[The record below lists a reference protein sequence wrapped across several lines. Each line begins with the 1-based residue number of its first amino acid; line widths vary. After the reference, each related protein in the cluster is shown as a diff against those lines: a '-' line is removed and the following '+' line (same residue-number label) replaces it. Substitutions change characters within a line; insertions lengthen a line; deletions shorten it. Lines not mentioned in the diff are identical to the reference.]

1 MSPLRILMRKNNL
14 AITNYIEKLVTMI
27 QMSVEELK
35 AKMDAGEKLNLLDV
49 REDDERKEYNIG
61 GIHHRLGLIQSMQME
76 PLEDL
81 DKDELMVVYCRS
93 GKRSM
98 VAGMVLEMVGFK
110 NVANLEGGMLD
121 WQAKFG

>member
-1 MSPLRILMRKNNL
+1 
-14 AITNYIEKLVTMI
+14 MI
-27 QMSVEELK
+27 QMTVEELK
-35 AKMDAGEKLNLLDV
+35 AKIDAGEKFNLLDV
-49 REDDERKEYNIG
+49 REDDERKDYNIG
-61 GIHHRLGLIQSMQME
+61 GIHHKLGLVQSMQLE

-81 DKDELMVVYCRS
+81 DKDELLVGYCRS
-93 GKRSM
+93 GRRSM

>member
-1 MSPLRILMRKNNL
+1 
-14 AITNYIEKLVTMI
+14 MI

-35 AKMDAGEKLNLLDV
+35 AKIEAGEKLNLLDV
-49 REDDERKEYNIG
+49 REDDERKEYHIG
-61 GIHHRLGLIQSMQME
+61 GIHHKLGMVQSMQLD

-81 DKDELMVVYCRS
+81 DKDELLVVYCRS

-98 VAGMVLEMVGFK
+98 VAGHVLEMVGFS
-110 NVANLEGGMLD
+110 NVANLAGGMLD

>member
-1 MSPLRILMRKNNL
+1 
-14 AITNYIEKLVTMI
+14 MI

-35 AKMDAGEKLNLLDV
+35 LKLDAGEKLTLLDV
-49 REDDERKEYNIG
+49 REDDERLEFNIG
-61 GIHHRLGLIQSMQME
+61 GIHHKLGLVQSMQLE

-81 DKDELMVVYCRS
+81 DKEELLVVYCRS

-98 VAGMVLEMVGFK
+98 VAGYVLEMVGFS
-110 NVANLEGGMLD
+110 NVANLSGGMLD

>member
-1 MSPLRILMRKNNL
+1 
-14 AITNYIEKLVTMI
+14 MI

-35 AKMDAGEKLNLLDV
+35 AKLEAGEKLNLLDV

-61 GIHHRLGLIQSMQME
+61 GIHHRLGMVQSMQLDALDE
-76 PLEDL
+76 L
-81 DKDELMVVYCRS
+81 DKDDLLVVYCRS

-110 NVANLEGGMLD
+110 NVANLAGGMLD

>member
-1 MSPLRILMRKNNL
+1 
-14 AITNYIEKLVTMI
+14 MI
-27 QMSVEELK
+27 QMTVEELK
-35 AKMDAGEKLNLLDV
+35 AKIDAGEKFNLLDV
-49 REDDERKEYNIG
+49 REDDERKDYNIG
-61 GIHHRLGLIQSMQME
+61 GIHHKLGLVQSMQLE

-81 DKDELMVVYCRS
+81 DKDELLVVYCRS
-93 GKRSM
+93 GRRSM

>member
-1 MSPLRILMRKNNL
+1 M
-14 AITNYIEKLVTMI
+14 V

-35 AKMDAGEKLNLLDV
+35 EKLEAGEKLNLLDV
-49 REDDERKEYNIG
+49 REDDERAEYNIG
-61 GIHHRLGLIQSMQME
+61 GIHHKLGMVQSLQLD

-81 DKDELMVVYCRS
+81 DKDELLVVYCRS

-98 VAGMVLEMVGFK
+98 VAGNVLEMVGFK
-110 NVANLEGGMLD
+110 NVANLSGGMLD